1 MGVYKKQWAE
11 TIQDGAVNDAIAAYH
26 AKRPQREQDC
36 ATPSTLTDCPRVVWL
51 RYKKKVAPKFPLK
64 WGKAQR
70 MLHGRV
76 FEDTIAEQ
84 LRESGNLLYHWK
96 DGENDQSVKFEM
108 GEGNTRICGT
118 PDLLLKINGK
128 VYISDAKTSMGKS
141 FGYVPLTAE
150 EAFEDYFWYK
160 YKLQVTAYYLLALK
174 NKDWFSYTA
183 EEKAKVDA
191 MYEPSARYVL
201 KDAKKDLPLPE
212 ACHLFSYALDDG
224 VVRREFTWTPTKA
237 DAEEVLRY
245 TKRWNEAFNS
255 ETIPDCT
262 CSEFDGAPTKFCYY
276 TTEQETTKTGAKI
289 GVRCC
294 DSNLNKEG

>member
-11 TIQDGAVNDAIAAYH
+11 TIQDGAMNDAIASYH

-51 RYKKKVAPKFPLK
+51 RYKKKVDPKFPLK

-76 FEDTIAEQ
+76 FENTIAEQ
-84 LRESGNLLYHWK
+84 LRESGNLLYHWR
-96 DGENDQSVKFEM
+96 DNPDQAVPAVKFEM

-118 PDLLLKINGK
+118 PDLLLKIDDK
-128 VYISDAKTSMGKS
+128 VYISDAKTSMSKS

-174 NKDWFSYTA
+174 NEDWFGKRWWFDLEDTRHES
-183 EEKAKVDA
+183 
-191 MYEPSARYVL
+191 
-201 KDAKKDLPLPE
+201 LPLPE

-237 DAEEVLRY
+237 DADEVLKY

-255 ETIPDCT
+255 ETMPECT
-262 CSEFDGAPTKFCYY
+262 CYEFDGAPMKFCYY
-276 TTEQETTKTGAKI
+276 QTEQMTTKTGAKLGI
-289 GVRCC
+289 SCC
-294 DSNLNKEG
+294 DDDLYKGEE